1 MPAICT
7 AGRHTKDRIEGQE
20 VPSASSQLR
29 RKIHLCKADT
39 PLDRDDQVGIAH
51 YRDYLC
57 YLHQTIRASIPLMAC
72 AIERC
77 SIDRPV
83 ELRLRAYLAR
93 HIEEEA
99 GHAELLMDD
108 LITTGLSRE
117 QVLSLPPG
125 PAVTRM
131 VGAQYYWILH
141 HSPFALLG
149 YIAFLEGTPP
159 TAQALDFWKTA
170 TGLPPAAF
178 CCLVLHAGAD
188 PRHWRELD
196 CFIDSLPLPDS
207 ELALIGQSAMQTA
220 QLAGDAWH
228 ALKQGWGLRP

>member
-1 MPAICT
+1 MSAICT
-7 AGRHTKDRIEGQE
+7 ASCHTEDRVDDQKSTL
-20 VPSASSQLR
+20 PSSQLR

-39 PLDRDDQVGIAH
+39 RLDRDDQVGIAH

-77 SIDRPV
+77 AIDRPV
-83 ELRLRAYLAR
+83 ELRLRAYLGR
-93 HIEEEA
+93 HIKEET

-108 LITTGLSRE
+108 LIATGLSRE

-131 VGAQYYWILH
+131 VGAQYYWIHH
-141 HSPFALLG
+141 HSPLALLG

-159 TAQALDFWKTA
+159 TAQALDFWKMA

-178 CCLVLHAGAD
+178 CCLALHAGAD

-196 CFIDSLPLPDS
+196 CFIDSLPLSDR

-220 QLAGDAWH
+220 QLASDAWH
-228 ALKQGWGLRP
+228 ALKHGWGLPP